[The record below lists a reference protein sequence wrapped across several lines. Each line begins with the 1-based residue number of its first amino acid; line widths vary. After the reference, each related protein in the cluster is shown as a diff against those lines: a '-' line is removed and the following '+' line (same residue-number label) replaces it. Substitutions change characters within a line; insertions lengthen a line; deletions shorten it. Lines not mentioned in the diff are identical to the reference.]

1 MAITK
6 EEIEQARADEKL
18 KAAHQR
24 MEKELY
30 GEGPESPGA
39 KRTRKEAGLKNE
51 SMLGLYAKEKDI
63 PRKIKNVMTGEDDY
77 GTSLSKGAM
86 QAADKAAKE
95 YRSEASGAGKTRG
108 QVDSEAMGVARKA
121 AREAASEERREARGM
136 KKGGAVK
143 SASARADGIAQRGKT
158 RGKIC

>member
-39 KRTRKEAGLKNE
+39 KRTRKEAELKNE

-86 QAADKAAKE
+86 QAADKAAKD
-95 YRSEASGAGKTRG
+95 YRNETSGAGKTRG

-136 KKGGAVK
+136 KAGGAVS
-143 SASARADGIAQRGKT
+143 SASARADGCAIRGKT
-158 RGKIC
+158 RGKIV